1 MHQLDGI
8 LRHLG
13 ANSQNEAGGERILYK
28 HAGNFARPKALS
40 QPTIFKQPFSNPPMK
55 VALIAVFT
63 ALSLGTNYAMI
74 DLWNI
79 KLMDALIFIAAFLFG
94 IRVGLGSAIS
104 TWIVYG
110 FINPYGQA
118 DPILLVFLITGEC
131 FYAIAGTLVR
141 RASVTRDLLSRG
153 RSIHTEE
160 LSGMKAVAIRQ
171 SGRGFRKYSLGN
183 YAQVIRIY
191 FRRVYVAILPYGRLS
206 LIFGLIGFQA
216 TFAYDVLTNFGSWVF
231 KTNSLYQAFII
242 GNITGVP
249 FAILHESSNI
259 VFFAIVVPLAI
270 ATSHRAGLV
279 VQDQAQ

>member
-1 MHQLDGI
+1 
-8 LRHLG
+8 
-13 ANSQNEAGGERILYK
+13 
-28 HAGNFARPKALS
+28 LS
-40 QPTIFKQPFSNPPMK
+40 QPIAFKQPFSNPPVK

-79 KLMDALIFIAAFLFG
+79 KLMDALVFIAAFFFG
-94 IRVGLGSAIS
+94 IQVGLASAIS
-104 TWIVYG
+104 IWIVYG

-118 DPILLVFLITGEC
+118 DPVLLLFLITGEC
-131 FYAIAGTLVR
+131 FYAIAGTLAR
-141 RASVTRDLLSRG
+141 RASVTRDLLRRRNSKLTATAEESERWPRKSRFARYAHVT
-153 RSIHTEE
+153 RS
-160 LSGMKAVAIRQ
+160 
-171 SGRGFRKYSLGN
+171 
-183 YAQVIRIY
+183 Y
-191 FRRVYVAILPYGRLS
+191 FHRVHVSVFPYGRLS
-206 LIFGLIGFQA
+206 LLFGLIGFQT
-216 TFAYDVLTNFGSWVF
+216 TFAYDVLTNFGSFVG

-279 VQDQAQ
+279 VQDKVQ

>member
-1 MHQLDGI
+1 MHEFDGI

-13 ANSQNEAGGERILYK
+13 ANCQNEAGGERILYK
-28 HAGNFARPKALS
+28 HAGNFARLQALS
-40 QPTIFKQPFSNPPMK
+40 QPTIFKQPLSNPPMK

-131 FYAIAGTLVR
+131 FYAIAGTLIS
-141 RASVTRDLLSRG
+141 RASVTRDLLIRV
-153 RSIHTEE
+153 RSKHTQE
-160 LSGMKAVAIRQ
+160 SSAIKAVPITE
-171 SGRGFRKYSLGN
+171 SGHGLRNYSRN
-183 YAQVIRIY
+183 YAQEIRIY
-191 FRRVYVAILPYGRLS
+191 
-206 LIFGLIGFQA
+206 
-216 TFAYDVLTNFGSWVF
+216 
-231 KTNSLYQAFII
+231 
-242 GNITGVP
+242 
-249 FAILHESSNI
+249 
-259 VFFAIVVPLAI
+259 
-270 ATSHRAGLV
+270 
-279 VQDQAQ
+279 

>member
-1 MHQLDGI
+1 LLQ
-8 LRHLG
+8 
-13 ANSQNEAGGERILYK
+13 Q
-28 HAGNFARPKALS
+28 
-40 QPTIFKQPFSNPPMK
+40 TIFKQPFSNPPMK